1 MSSSQPPAVRE
12 VSLGTRPRS
21 EREFIPPG
29 DPQYAEIA
37 MLDAFT
43 FKRYLDRTF
52 WYPRREVLRFE
63 VRAMPS
69 PTGSIYEVVALVE
82 PGEGEAWFSE
92 AAVPARWDYVA
103 ISETSHGLSK
113 MQTAKLKAEGKLP
126 ADYEPFGDEGP
137 VLDHSNLENPEEG
150 DLRRWDVV
158 NRVRE
163 ASRQRRATGQ
173 AAAGVLSPGGNS
185 Q

>member
-1 MSSSQPPAVRE
+1 MSSPQTPAVRE
-12 VSLGTRPRS
+12 VSLGARPKS

-69 PTGSIYEVVALVE
+69 PTGSIYDVVALVAS
-82 PGEGEAWFSE
+82 GEGEAWFSE

-126 ADYEPFGDEGP
+126 ADYEPFGDDGP
-137 VLDHSNLENPEEG
+137 VLDHSNLENPEEV

-163 ASRQRRATGQ
+163 ASRQRRATG
-173 AAAGVLSPGGNS
+173 
-185 Q
+185 